1 MLPII
6 VLVNTSCNIYKPL
19 QLIKQDVNGCNIL
32 LSEEAF
38 SVSNVVFYQTKSDMQ
53 IK

>member
-1 MLPII
+1 MDVTYML
-6 VLVNTSCNIYKPL
+6 
-19 QLIKQDVNGCNIL
+19 NIL